1 MVSTLTKEL
10 KQIISKEDFEK
21 VNELSDAISAV
32 NGIEAM
38 EQFKYGV
45 AIGVL
50 LMKEINELPYFPK
63 WL

>member
-63 WL
+63 